1 MNRGLI
7 RPTESAIWMVVATIL
22 ITPFAAAQSGSSA
35 AQSGSSAAQ
44 SGCPTPAQMKEMVYF
59 CPKGCSCEN
68 VKSGSG
74 TIPSTSAGTSNATS
88 APTSPIPAGCYPNDV
103 RPGPA
108 YICPSSGSSPK
119 GGNSINST
127 AGALNSIP
135 TTLDAPVTPTD
146 TDQYSPPIIN
156 EPPQPL
162 VDADAFSSV
171 ANKNSDK
178 GTISKAMDD
187 IFSDPGNPSS
197 THAMTDAREAAKK
210 FLEGAMEIWS
220 DSKQLKELAE
230 PFIRLQEALDMAD
243 VAATGRVPTTLGIID
258 KLRDYADKQANA
270 LEALARNSDKD
281 WIKSSG
287 INEFN
292 RAGTV
297 LNAQQFLDAWS
308 QRLNSLQQLIQ
319 KVVPPLQVAQKVLDN
334 DAVNGSRMALQGSE
348 VGLDPFVMQEVINQL
363 NYCSSKITA
372 IQSDIHTARSA
383 NNVYYSPPH

>member
-1 MNRGLI
+1 
-7 RPTESAIWMVVATIL
+7 
-22 ITPFAAAQSGSSA
+22 
-35 AQSGSSAAQ
+35 
-44 SGCPTPAQMKEMVYF
+44 
-59 CPKGCSCEN
+59 
-68 VKSGSG
+68 
-74 TIPSTSAGTSNATS
+74 
-88 APTSPIPAGCYPNDV
+88 
-103 RPGPA
+103 
-108 YICPSSGSSPK
+108 
-119 GGNSINST
+119 
-127 AGALNSIP
+127 
-135 TTLDAPVTPTD
+135 
-146 TDQYSPPIIN
+146 
-156 EPPQPL
+156 
-162 VDADAFSSV
+162 
-171 ANKNSDK
+171 
-178 GTISKAMDD
+178 
-187 IFSDPGNPSS
+187 
-197 THAMTDAREAAKK
+197 
-210 FLEGAMEIWS
+210 
-220 DSKQLKELAE
+220 LKELAE

-319 KVVPPLQVAQKVLDN
+319 KVVPPLQVAQKILDN